1 MHFDGYIDKYDFW
14 VNADCPN
21 LFYPRWCSEN
31 LRTLQPP
38 KNYTSV
44 FYWASYLRKS
54 RAESAP
60 DLNFVSTKMLAV
72 SARKS
77 NMYNSTNLC
86 ISISHKDQLHF

>member
-1 MHFDGYIDKYDFW
+1 MHFDGYGDVYDFW

-21 LFYPRWCSEN
+21 LFYPRWCSQN

-38 KNYTSV
+38 KNYTCV

-54 RAESAP
+54 RAEPAP
-60 DLNFVSTKMLAV
+60 DSNFFSTKMLAV

-77 NMYNSTNLC
+77 NTYNDSDLY
-86 ISISHKDQLHF
+86 ISIS